1 MEILISLEK
10 FREKINEEGL
20 SQLDF
25 KDIKN
30 ELDFEEEISLSEENI
45 GPGADVMVILVSIL
59 TIAQVFL
66 LGEKIDKGIDG
77 WLKLGKRV
85 KNLFHKKKL
94 IAVDQDGASLLAIE
108 FISNLEPIKSLQKQ
122 EEHTINLVNLIDLLP
137 DGRTP
142 ENLITKPFNYF
153 IQSYIINDEKLYV
166 LGIKS
171 SGEVN
176 IIKCFDYGWPYS
188 IVELEIPKN
197 NKS

>member
-10 FREKINEEGL
+10 FAEKINNEGL
-20 SQLDF
+20 SQSDF
-25 KDIKN
+25 DEIKKV
-30 ELDFEEEISLSEENI
+30 LDFEEEINLSEENI

-66 LGEKIDKGIDG
+66 LGEKINKGIDG
-77 WLKLGKRV
+77 WINLGKRV
-85 KNLFHKKKL
+85 KKLFKTKEL
-94 IAVDQDGASLLAIE
+94 IAVDKDGASLLAIE
-108 FISNLEPIKSLQKQ
+108 FISNLEQVNSLKKHD
-122 EEHTINLVNLIDLLP
+122 ELIINLVDLIDSFQ
-137 DGRTP
+137 DGRKP

-176 IIKCFDYGWPYS
+176 IIKCFEYGWPYS
-188 IVELEIPKN
+188 IVELEVSKN
-197 NKS
+197 I